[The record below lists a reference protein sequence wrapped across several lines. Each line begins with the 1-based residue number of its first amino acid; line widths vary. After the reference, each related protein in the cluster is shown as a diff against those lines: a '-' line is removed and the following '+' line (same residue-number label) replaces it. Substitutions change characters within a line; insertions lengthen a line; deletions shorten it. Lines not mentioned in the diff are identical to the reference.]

1 MAVPAPARR
10 VLLAD
15 CDQFFVAVARL
26 VDPEGAGR
34 ARLLIVGGA
43 RDSRG
48 VVCSASYEARRYG
61 VRSAMPIARAL
72 RLCPEAL
79 CVPVPRAACSARSRA
94 VAAVLR
100 RYAPVVEPASV
111 DELYLDLTGTER
123 MYHDEPLAET
133 AARIRAAVLRETE
146 IVVSI
151 GGGTSKLVA
160 KLAVEVAKP
169 RGDAGAGADS
179 PTRGVHIVSPGD
191 EGRFLQRFALADL
204 PGVGPRMEER
214 LLSFGW
220 RSVSDVVPLDQ
231 PTLAR
236 ALGARA
242 AAWLADRVRGIDACA
257 VRPRDRVKSVA
268 REETFARD
276 LSDDV
281 DLERE
286 LVRLV
291 DRAAGD
297 LRDAGLAARTITV
310 RLRDADWVTR
320 QASRT
325 LRAPVSSDR
334 AIAPV
339 AHALLSRLRADR
351 RTPARLIGVALSQ
364 FAGGEQMD
372 FLESGDVPAEGERD
386 RQLARA
392 VDRVRE
398 RYGRDAITP
407 AVLLDPP
414 TPRD

>member
-1 MAVPAPARR
+1 VRR

-26 VDPEGAGR
+26 VDPDGAGR

-48 VVCSASYEARRYG
+48 VVCSASYEARRHG

-72 RLCPEAL
+72 RLCPDAL
-79 CVPVPRAACSARSRA
+79 CVPVPRAACSAKSRA

-100 RYAPVVEPASV
+100 RFAPVVEPASV

-133 AARIRAAVLRETE
+133 AVRIRAAVERETG

-169 RGDAGAGADS
+169 RGEGSDGTPPA
-179 PTRGVHIVSPGD
+179 TRGVHIVAPGD
-191 EGRFLQRFALADL
+191 EGRFLARCALADL
-204 PGVGPRMEER
+204 PGVGPRMQER
-214 LLSFGW
+214 LQSYGW
-220 RSVSDVVPLDQ
+220 RTVSDLLPLDAAA
-231 PTLAR
+231 LAR
-236 ALGARA
+236 AVGPRA
-242 AAWLADRVRGIDACA
+242 GAWLADRVRGIDASP

-276 LSDDV
+276 LTEDV

-286 LVRLV
+286 LVRLI

-297 LRDAGLAARTITV
+297 LRDAGLGARTITV

-339 AHALLSRLRADR
+339 AHALLARLRAER
-351 RTPARLIGVALSQ
+351 RTAARLIGVALSQ
-364 FAGGEQMD
+364 FTGGDQLD
-372 FLESGDVPAEGERD
+372 FLDVAGEPAEGERD
-386 RQLARA
+386 RQLAAA

-398 RYGRDAITP
+398 RYGRDAIAP

-414 TPRD
+414 TPHD